1 MGYNYKNMKKAL
13 MLDENCIFYIYI
25 IIFHV
30 SELSKH
36 RIQYN
41 KSVLFD
47 ANPDSFEEVRS
58 GSPNMMKYFNFKSA
72 KFFM

>member
-1 MGYNYKNMKKAL
+1 MF
-13 MLDENCIFYIYI
+13 DENCIFYIYI

-36 RIQYN
+36 RN

-47 ANPDSFEEVRS
+47 ANPDSFEEVIS
-58 GSPNMMKYFNFKSA
+58 ASPNMMKYSNFKSA